1 MFAITDPKSLRL
13 TKLNLRDEHHGD
25 QTKKAADLIVS
36 GQWPNTILD
45 LLHPALRAALYSKAG
60 PAASDDVQRDLDL
73 PVTDMPNIRFA
84 RLGTP
89 VKWDLKIE
97 GATVSVHYGAGRPM
111 VLQLCKVD
119 SFTIE
124 PLEGGT
130 VEIGFK
136 ISTSTELTEKVLG
149 KLAIITGDIELTLEP
164 PKVEVEPPRGGGATV
179 DWPFGGEGPKTPED
193 ALAGAVK

>member
-1 MFAITDPKSLRL
+1 MFSIHEPKSLRL

-25 QTKKAADLIVS
+25 QTKKAADLIVV
-36 GQWPNTILD
+36 GQWPNTALD
-45 LLHPALRAALYSKAG
+45 MLHPALRSALYSKAG

-73 PVTDMPNIRFA
+73 PVTDMPNIRFT

-89 VKWDLKIE
+89 VKWDLKVE
-97 GATVSVHYGAGRPM
+97 GATVEVHYGAGRPI

-119 SFTIE
+119 SFHLT

-164 PKVEVEPPRGGGATV
+164 PQVEGATPQPPLGNS
-179 DWPFGGEGPKTPED
+179 DTPES
-193 ALAGAVK
+193 ALGRAVH

>member
-1 MFAITDPKSLRL
+1 MFAITEAKQLRL

-25 QTKKAADLIVS
+25 QLRKAVDLIVS

-45 LLHPALRAALYSKAG
+45 LLHPALRAALYSKSG

-97 GATVSVHYGAGRPM
+97 GATVEVHYGASKPI
-111 VLQLCKVD
+111 LLTLCKVD
-119 SFTIE
+119 SFNLT

-130 VEIGFK
+130 VEVGFK
-136 ISTSTELTEKVLG
+136 IATSADLSEKVLG
-149 KLAIITGDIELTLEP
+149 KLAIISGDIELTLQ
-164 PKVEVEPPRGGGATV
+164 PPRVEDIPANSPLLDT
-179 DWPFGGEGPKTPED
+179 PTPEE
-193 ALAGAVK
+193 ALSRAVH

>member
-1 MFAITDPKSLRL
+1 MFSIDTPKALRL
-13 TKLNLRDEHHGD
+13 VKINLRDEHHGD
-25 QTKKAADLIVS
+25 QLRKAVDLIVS

-45 LLHPALRAALYSKAG
+45 LLHPALRTALYSKAG
-60 PAASDDVQRDLDL
+60 QASSDDVQRDLDL

-97 GATVSVHYGAGRPM
+97 GASVEVHYGASKPI
-111 VLQLCKVD
+111 LLTLCKVD
-119 SFTIE
+119 SFNLT

-130 VEIGFK
+130 VEIAMK

-149 KLAIITGDIELTLEP
+149 KLAIISGDIEITLQP
-164 PKVEVEPPRGGGATV
+164 PTVEVDAP
-179 DWPFGGEGPKTPED
+179 GPQPGSGDTPEL
-193 ALAGAVK
+193 ALSRAVH